1 MAAVQVVTVREES
14 QTYDESNQLL
24 SGYTYLT
31 RGHFTVALEQ
41 PPLLKL
47 LWAVPVAILR
57 PDPPPADIPLA
68 DPWTA
73 GRAFLYR
80 NRIPADS
87 MLMAGRSAAIAIS
100 ALLGMA
106 VAFWA
111 RRHFGSGV
119 ALAAV
124 FFYAFDPNFLANG
137 RYMKNDVGAALLVF
151 AATMTWGAYLAR
163 PCLLL
168 LWLSGVTLGL
178 ALATKFSALILLPVM
193 AILYAIRHWQERR
206 GLGFAGCVRSLGAAG
221 LIAFLAIFAVYG
233 FEVQPLGESG
243 VFQHLVPGASLAA
256 RIPVPALGFFRGLG
270 TIGLKQTETGLDT
283 AYLLGEHSQFGWWY
297 MSPVA
302 LAVKTPIA
310 ELVAFALAAGIALRR
325 LGRVHLRDV
334 EFKWFLLTIPPA
346 VWFAASLLIH
356 FNAGLRHLLPIYPFL
371 FVFAAAVL
379 LARPASKWRRTAAF
393 GCAALL
399 VVESAAICPHY
410 LAFFNAL
417 AGGPTGGRRILVDS
431 NLDWGQDLKNL
442 KTYLDARRIPEV
454 LLSYFGNAEPR
465 YYGIRAAA
473 LPAVP
478 DVAAAHRLNGVAAI
492 SVTNLAIGGSRYA
505 GLDALRPDAR
515 IGYSIY
521 VYDLRQPRPANSG
534 VVPGPPRAAAAS
546 REGTP

>member
-1 MAAVQVVTVREES
+1 M
-14 QTYDESNQLL
+14 
-24 SGYTYLT
+24 
-31 RGHFTVALEQ
+31 ALEQ

-57 PDPPPADIPLA
+57 PDPPPTNIPLA
-68 DPWTA
+68 DPWPA
-73 GRAFLYR
+73 GRTFLYH

-87 MLMAGRSAAIAIS
+87 MLMAGRSVAIAIS
-100 ALLGMA
+100 ALLGVA

-124 FFYAFDPNFLANG
+124 FFYTFDPNFLANG
-137 RYMKNDVGAALLVF
+137 RYMKNDVGAALLMF
-151 AATMTWGAYLAR
+151 ATTMTWGAYLMR
-163 PCLLL
+163 PCRRL
-168 LWLSGVTLGL
+168 LWLSGIALGL
-178 ALATKFSALILLPVM
+178 ALTTKYSALILPPVM
-193 AILYAIRHWQERR
+193 AILYAIRRWQERR
-206 GLGFAGCVRSLGAAG
+206 GLGFAGCVRSLGAAS
-221 LIAFLAIFAVYG
+221 LIAFLVIFVAYG

-243 VFQHLVPGASLAA
+243 VFQRLVPGASLAA
-256 RIPVPALGFFRGLG
+256 RIPVPALGFFRGFG
-270 TIGLKQTETGLDT
+270 TVGLKQTETGLAT

-302 LAVKTPIA
+302 FAVKTPIA
-310 ELVAFALAAGIALRR
+310 ELVAFALAVGIAVRR
-325 LGRVHLRDV
+325 LGRVRLRDV
-334 EFKWFLLTIPPA
+334 EFRWFLLTIPPA
-346 VWFAASLLIH
+346 ACFAASLLIH

-371 FVFAAAVL
+371 FAFAAAAL
-379 LARPASKWRRTAAF
+379 LARPVSKWRRTAAF

-399 VVESAAICPHY
+399 VFESAGICPHY
-410 LAFFNAL
+410 LAFFNAW

-454 LLSYFGNAEPR
+454 RLSYFGNAEPE
-465 YYGIRAAA
+465 YYGIRGAA

-478 DVAAAHRLNGVAAI
+478 DVQAAQELNSVAAI

-521 VYDLRQPRPANSG
+521 VYDLRQRRPGDAG
-534 VVPGPPRAAAAS
+534 EVPDLPRAPAAS
-546 REGTP
+546 REGTPSGSAPVCPPTPKGRPSFFCSPRWCG